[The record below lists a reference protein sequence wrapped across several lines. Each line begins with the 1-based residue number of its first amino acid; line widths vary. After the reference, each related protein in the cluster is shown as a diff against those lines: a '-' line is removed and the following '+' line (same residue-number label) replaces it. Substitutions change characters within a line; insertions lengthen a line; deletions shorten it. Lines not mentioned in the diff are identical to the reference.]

1 MANTQGFEV
10 VAELREASLKQLLK
24 AAWKSGGD
32 ASDEGVIPEKIDIP
46 GPSVPDPVQLGP
58 YKVKSGHIQIPQE
71 QLDLTMD
78 VPINGLKVKL
88 GTIIHIEI
96 ENPPIDAAKLFD
108 ITADVHVR
116 TPLGVKNNNEIIAD
130 FTTMPADAVSFTITS
145 GDPIGPITNAA
156 IEEFVHKKYQEGQIP
171 HEIDPIPL
179 SFPPF
184 SMKCRVEFYDDLSN
198 AAKKIKVTKPDPAT
212 IKIEIPCYLRFY
224 DITGSAFGVS
234 LATPMAVNGI
244 AVMTADYSETD
255 SNISVKIS
263 TATVELTNLLPA
275 AGTEGSNYN
284 SNKSILSIAGFD
296 LDSLIKTGFTTGAAG
311 PLKAFGDINV
321 QIPTMKQIEDFAEQA
336 IKNELLRRKM
346 IQIWKV
352 EEVEGTDTTIQ
363 NVVPKSLSDCL
374 AICINNEGSGNPGA
388 LTNFIPADRDFAI
401 GTSVSKINNAF
412 IKQRNE
418 RYPELKDGHSHTFPN
433 KIEGKTVRLNKLGL
447 ELHNG
452 HIEINGEVTVVDAIA
467 DSIDVDAGFEQK
479 VTLFWDPDGSSP
491 QEIKHKLEGDPDV
504 SMGAAAWILSALIG
518 FLTLG
523 VIGLIIGLIIM
534 AVVESVAS
542 QIGGQVAKDESGKLS
557 SLGAWPGTLDKIGNV
572 KASFH
577 NIVIIETT
585 GLVFAGKM
593 VITSTF
599 ASTSMDMA
607 RSNGPYTTAGNI
619 PVNFNGGADQPFSK
633 AQWALGNGQQQN
645 LRNPSYRYGKSGLY
659 IARIQTQVTQEG
671 GVTTKHYTR
680 VLVKNVVSVV
690 TFKDPKITIY
700 EGEEVELQAVF
711 TDDNWLDKHTA
722 IVDFGDNTAPEKAV
736 LTETNNEPQA
746 AGLATIKHS
755 WCDNGMYTVRISVHD
770 DAGGIGEA
778 TMEVEVLNLPPKII
792 APKKIAVLRYQP
804 VRLEAIF
811 TDPGSCDSH
820 VATWDTGDGHI
831 RMATIH
837 EKKINDREIGYAS
850 ASHIY
855 TCIGN
860 YVARVT
866 ITDDDGGEDSR
877 PILVC
882 VTELF
887 NGHFEK
893 GFRIKEP
900 DNDLYTN
907 ERKLPARV
915 ANEWHPFS
923 NQVAVT
929 GDYKNET
936 GRGMIAGDNQNA
948 TAQAAYGYFEA
959 DEFICRNGQ
968 RAQVIGLSGPGL
980 AGIRQ
985 SVCVNKNWDYE
996 FTVHYH
1002 LPFTESNCKLY
1013 IGIDPMGSTD
1023 PESLDIQWVMAMPVD
1038 EWVHASV
1045 RVKAKA
1051 ERITCFAALLQI
1063 RGNAVLYI
1071 DKAALFMIQPVY
1083 GKPELKEEDDNNNRD
1098 KECCPVDAIEK
1109 HDFSRLDNFINRK
1122 DVTVTHARYEGKR
1135 SEGIR
1140 FVSEETAPARA
1151 FVVRPSKTESSLPLT
1166 MMKGATEIG
1175 AGLVKGIVKG
1185 AMETFL
1191 PRWMK
1196 RS

>member
-1 MANTQGFEV
+1 MANTHGFEV

-46 GPSVPDPVQLGP
+46 GPSVPDPVQFGP

-116 TPLGVKNNNEIIAD
+116 TPLGVRKNNEIIAD
-130 FTTMPADAVSFTITS
+130 FTILPADAVSFSITS

-156 IEEFVHKKYQEGQIP
+156 IKEFVHKKYQEGLIP

-184 SMKCRVEFYDDLSN
+184 SMKCRVEFYDDVSN
-198 AAKKIKVTKPDPAT
+198 PARKINVSKPNPTK

-234 LATPMAVNGI
+234 LATPMAVNGT
-244 AVMTADYSETD
+244 AVMLADYAETD

-263 TATVELTNLLPA
+263 TATVELTNLTPA
-275 AGTEGSNYN
+275 SGIEGTNYN
-284 SNKSILSIAGFD
+284 GNKTMVSFAGYD
-296 LDSLIKTGFTTGAAG
+296 LDNLIKTGFNTGATG

-321 QIPTMKQIEDFAEQA
+321 QIPTMNQIESFAEQA
-336 IKNELLRRKM
+336 ITTELKNRKM

-352 EEVEGTDTTIQ
+352 EEVEGTDTTIRD
-363 NVVPKSLSDCL
+363 VVPKALSDCL
-374 AICINNEGSGNPGA
+374 AICINNEGGGNPGG

-412 IKQRNE
+412 IKERNE
-418 RYPELKDGHSHTFPN
+418 RYPELKDGHSHTFPE

-447 ELHNG
+447 ELHDG
-452 HIEINGEVTVVDAIA
+452 HIEINGEVTVVDAVA

-479 VTLFWDPDGSSP
+479 VTLFWDPDGISP

-557 SLGAWPGTLDKIGNV
+557 SLGAWPGSLDKIGNV

-599 ASTSMDMA
+599 SGTSMDMA

-645 LRNPSYRYGKSGLY
+645 LRNLSYRYGKSGLY

-680 VLVKNVVSVV
+680 VHVKNVVPVVSV
-690 TFKDPKITIY
+690 KDPKITIN
-700 EGEEVELQAVF
+700 EGEVVELQAVF

-722 IVDFGDNTAPEKAV
+722 IFDFGDNTAPEKAE

-746 AGLATIKHS
+746 AGLLKIKHS
-755 WCDNGMYTVRISVHD
+755 WCDNGIYTVRISVHD
-770 DAGGIGEA
+770 DAGGVGET
-778 TMEVEVLNLPPKII
+778 TMEVTVLNVPPKII
-792 APKKIAVLRYQP
+792 APKKICVLRHQP

-811 TDPGSCDSH
+811 TDPGTCDTH

-831 RMATIH
+831 LMATIH

-855 TCIGN
+855 NCLGN

-882 VTELF
+882 VTELA
-887 NGHFEK
+887 NANFEK
-893 GFRIKEP
+893 GFRIT
-900 DNDLYTN
+900 DTGGNDYRN

-915 ANEWHPFS
+915 ANEWYPFS
-923 NQVAVT
+923 NQVKVT
-929 GDYKNET
+929 GDYKYNT
-936 GRGMIAGDNQNA
+936 GPGMVGDNQNA
-948 TAQAAYGYFEA
+948 TEQAAYGYFDA

-985 SVCVNKNWDYE
+985 TVCVNRYWDYE

-1002 LPFTESNCKLY
+1002 LPISGGEAKLY
-1013 IGIDPMGSTD
+1013 IGIDPMGSKD
-1023 PESLDIQWVMAMPVD
+1023 PLSLDIQWVMAMPVN

-1045 RVKAKA
+1045 RVQAKA
-1051 ERITCFAALLQI
+1051 EKITCFVALLQI
-1063 RGNAVLYI
+1063 RGNALLYI

-1083 GKPELKEEDDNNNRD
+1083 GRPAFIPGEEGNEGQD
-1098 KECCPVDAIEK
+1098 KECCPVEDIEK

-1122 DVTVTHARYEGKR
+1122 DYTVTHARYEGKS

-1140 FVSEETAPARA
+1140 FVSEETAPPRA
-1151 FVVRPSKTESSLPLT
+1151 FAVRPSKTEGSLPMT

-1196 RS
+1196 R